1 MGKERLVSVLD
12 IGTTKICVL
21 VAQMEPKGYQIVGYD
36 ITPSSG
42 MKKGAVTDLTKLS
55 ESITNAVKNA
65 EKMCKAKLR
74 EVSIG
79 VTGDHIFTVVSRG
92 EVEISNRDG
101 IITEYDVKSAIK
113 NASNCKLPSDR
124 IILHSIP
131 RSFVV
136 DGIKEIENPI
146 GMKGKKLSVDTT
158 IIVGNVSH
166 IQNLVKATENAGLKV
181 KDIIL
186 QPYAS
191 GKATLTKEEMKDGVC
206 LIDIGGGTTDVAIF
220 KNGSLYFSFVVPA
233 GGNHITNDLSIL
245 LKLPFDT
252 AEFVKVEYGGCDL
265 LKVDKRETIRVRFK
279 GLERD
284 LSKET
289 IFEIIEA
296 RVEDIFN
303 IVNANLYNLNLSYLI
318 PSGVVLTGG
327 SALLK
332 DISSVA
338 ERVFES
344 PVRIGYPRTVEDI
357 WETLRNP
364 IYGTALGMLELVAS
378 NKNRED
384 MISEKNLFKH
394 ISFKIREWFLGL
406 IEEKEESSERYE

>member
-1 MGKERLVSVLD
+1 MGKERFISVLD
-12 IGTTKICVL
+12 IGTTKICIL
-21 VAQMEPKGYQIVGYD
+21 VAQIEPKGYQIVGYG
-36 ITPSSG
+36 IAPSFG
-42 MKKGAVTDLTKLS
+42 MKKGTVTDINKLT
-55 ESITNAVKNA
+55 ESIISAVKNA
-65 EKMCKAKLR
+65 EKMCKAKLG

-79 VTGDHIFTVVSRG
+79 VTGDHIFTVVNKG
-92 EVEISNRDG
+92 EVEISNKDG
-101 IITEYDVKSAIK
+101 IITKSDVKTAIK
-113 NASNCKLPSDR
+113 NASNCKLPPDR

-131 RSFVV
+131 RSFTV

-158 IIVGNVSH
+158 LIVGNVSH
-166 IQNLVKATENAGLKV
+166 IQNLVNATENAGLKV

-191 GKATLTKEEMKDGVC
+191 GKAVLTEEEMKDGVC

-220 KNGSLYFSFVVPA
+220 KNGSLYFSFVVPV

-245 LKLPFDT
+245 LKLPFET

-265 LKVDKRETIRVRFK
+265 LKIDKRETVRVRFK
-279 GLERD
+279 GLERE

-318 PSGVVLTGG
+318 PYGVVITGG

-332 DISSVA
+332 DINLVA

-344 PVRIGYPRTVEDI
+344 PVRIGYPRAVEDI

-364 IYGTALGMLELVAS
+364 IYGTALGMLELEAS
-378 NKNRED
+378 NENRGGK
-384 MISEKNLFKH
+384 ISEKNILKHILFK
-394 ISFKIREWFLGL
+394 IKEWFLGL
-406 IEEKEESSERYE
+406 IEEKEEKDE